1 MRRRFGRQ
9 AARQLRIS
17 KNRTVERHGYWHES
31 DGTAVTPTEA
41 YRAWAE
47 EAYGILAG
55 VARAYHAG
63 ITYGEL
69 AEEVQKASGVQTSV
83 PMRRWIGK
91 VLFLVVHRAY
101 ERGNPPLTS
110 LVVHSTDGKVGDG
123 YKAVLETAG
132 HPSVEDDL
140 EREHHAA
147 AARLDC
153 YRYFGA
159 TLPRAGGVPALA
171 PRLQDAIARRHPPAS
186 EPPPSCPTCHVQLPA
201 TGTCDSC
208 GYQLANNKT

>member
-55 VARAYHAG
+55 VARAYHAV

-110 LVVHSTDGKVGDG
+110 LV
-123 YKAVLETAG
+123 
-132 HPSVEDDL
+132 
-140 EREHHAA
+140 
-147 AARLDC
+147 
-153 YRYFGA
+153 
-159 TLPRAGGVPALA
+159 
-171 PRLQDAIARRHPPAS
+171 
-186 EPPPSCPTCHVQLPA
+186 
-201 TGTCDSC
+201 
-208 GYQLANNKT
+208 